1 MKKHQSA
8 GHGSHPG
15 PITGKIAGFGE
26 SNPGESHSMIV
37 LGISGAVSHD
47 PSAALFIDGELVA
60 AAEEERFI
68 RDKHAKGRFPYESAR
83 FCLEYAGIRP
93 QEVDAVAF
101 PYAPIPL
108 SSPARWHYAARHWY
122 APDRALTA
130 IFNGNRRY
138 RRNMERLNK
147 LVADFDLGG
156 GRVRVVPV
164 EHHLAHA
171 SSAYHLSGFKEK
183 TAILGIDGKGEYAT
197 TFFGYGENGRIHKI
211 REFYDPDSLGGL
223 YGAMTEYLGFEMLD
237 GEFKVMGMAPYG
249 DPDRFDLSRL
259 IAYDKRSFRVNTE
272 LVNVIGLRR
281 YKDSR
286 GKGYFFS
293 PRLIDWLGPRRE
305 GDEIDDP
312 YIDYAAAIQKI
323 LEEVS
328 LGLIDHYLGDI
339 LKETGKICFAGGV
352 ALNVKLNQRI
362 IARPDVK
369 ELFVQ
374 PAASDAGTAI
384 GAASYVAHELGD
396 DIQPMAH
403 AYLGPCYTTGQCI
416 EACEQHEAKPEWER
430 IDEVPRRA
438 ARILADGNPLAW
450 FQGRM
455 EFGPRALGNRSILG
469 APNVAGIADRI
480 NAQIKYRERW
490 RPFCPSILD
499 RVAPDMLQTDHPAPY
514 MTFTFDVG
522 EGWKARVPEV
532 VHEDGTAR
540 AQVVTRQSNPRYYA
554 LIEELEK
561 LTGNGVVLNT
571 SLNRRGE
578 PMVCSPTDALNMFFG
593 SDLEYLIMQDVLVRK

>member
-1 MKKHQSA
+1 
-8 GHGSHPG
+8 
-15 PITGKIAGFGE
+15 
-26 SNPGESHSMIV
+26 MII
-37 LGISGAVSHD
+37 LGVAGAVSHD

-68 RDKHAKGRFPYESAR
+68 RDKHAKGRFPYEATR
-83 FCLEYAGIRP
+83 FCLEFAGIQP
-93 QEVDAVAF
+93 GQVDVVAF
-101 PYAPIPL
+101 PYAKIPL
-108 SSPARWHYAARHWY
+108 FGSAARWHYARRHWY

-130 IFNGNRRY
+130 IFHGNRRY
-138 RRNMERLNK
+138 WRNRRRTEK
-147 LVADFDLGG
+147 LMADLGLNNA
-156 GRVRVVPV
+156 RLEMV

-171 SSAYHLSGFKEK
+171 SSAYHLSGFREK

-211 REFYDPDSLGGL
+211 KEFYEPDSLGGM

-249 DPDRFDLSRL
+249 DPERFDLSPL
-259 IAYDKRSFRVNTE
+259 IDYDEKGFRINNR
-272 LVNVIGLRR
+272 LVNVVGLRR
-281 YKDSR
+281 WKDAA
-286 GKGYFFS
+286 GKGYYFS
-293 PRLIDWLGPRRE
+293 PKLVEWLGPPRE

-312 YIDYAAAIQKI
+312 YVDYAAALQAL
-323 LEEVS
+323 LEKVS

-339 LKETGKICFAGGV
+339 LKETGKLAFAGGV

-362 IARPDVK
+362 LARNDVQ

-384 GAASYVAHELGD
+384 GAASWVASRLGESV
-396 DIQPMAH
+396 QPMQH
-403 AYLGPCYTTGQCI
+403 AYLGPRYSNEECI
-416 EACEQHEAKPEWER
+416 EAVQARPEQPRWER
-430 IDEVPRRA
+430 IDRVPQRVA
-438 ARILADGNPLAW
+438 KLLAEGNPVAW

-469 APNVAGIADRI
+469 APNVPGIADRI
-480 NAQIKYRERW
+480 NEQIKYRERW

-499 RVAPDMLQTDHPAPY
+499 RVAPEMLQTDHPAPY
-514 MTFTFDVG
+514 MTITFDVG
-522 EGWKARVPEV
+522 EGWKERVPEV

-540 AQVVTRQSNPRYYA
+540 AQVVTRDTNPRYYE

-578 PMVCSPTDALNMFFG
+578 PMVCSPQDALEMFFG
-593 SDLEYLIMQDVLVRK
+593 SDLQYLVMEDILVTKEKAS

>member
-1 MKKHQSA
+1 
-8 GHGSHPG
+8 
-15 PITGKIAGFGE
+15 
-26 SNPGESHSMIV
+26 MIV
-37 LGISGAVSHD
+37 LGVAGAVSHD
-47 PSAALFIDGELVA
+47 PSAALFVDGELVA

-68 RDKHAKGRFPYESAR
+68 RDKHAKGRFPYEATR
-83 FCLEYAGIRP
+83 YCLEAAGVEP
-93 QEVDAVAF
+93 GQVDVVAF
-101 PYAPIPL
+101 PYAKIPL

-130 IFNGNRRY
+130 LLHGNRRY
-138 RRNMERLNK
+138 HRNRSLLEK
-147 LVADFDLGG
+147 LVADLGITNA
-156 GRVRVVPV
+156 RLEMV

-171 SSAYHLSGFKEK
+171 SSAYHLSGFQEK

-211 REFYDPDSLGGL
+211 KEFYDPDSLGGV

-249 DPDRFDLSRL
+249 DPGRFDFSRL
-259 IAYDKRSFRVNTE
+259 IDYSDKDFRVNTR

-281 YKDSR
+281 WKDR
-286 GKGYFFS
+286 NGKGMYFS
-293 PRLIDWLGPRRE
+293 PKLVDWLGPPRE

-312 YIDYAAAIQKI
+312 YVDYAASMQDL
-323 LEEVS
+323 LEKVS
-328 LGLIDHYLGDI
+328 LGLVDHYLGDI
-339 LKETGKICFAGGV
+339 LKETGKLAFAGGV

-362 IARPDVK
+362 LARDDVQ

-384 GAASYVAHELGD
+384 GAASYIANQSGD
-396 DIQPMAH
+396 KVQPMRH
-403 AYLGPCYTTGQCI
+403 AYLGPSYTNEQCI
-416 EACEQHEAKPEWER
+416 AAVESHPQKPAWEKMADVPQKAAKL
-430 IDEVPRRA
+430 
-438 ARILADGNPLAW
+438 LADGNPVAW

-469 APNVAGIADRI
+469 APNVPGIADRI
-480 NAQIKYRERW
+480 NEQIKYRERW

-499 RVAPDMLQTDHPAPY
+499 RVAPDMLQTNHPAPY
-514 MTFTFDVG
+514 MTITFDVG
-522 EGWKARVPEV
+522 EGWKERVPEV

-540 AQVVTRQSNPRYYA
+540 AQVVTRDTNPRYYA

-561 LTGNGVVLNT
+561 HTGNGVILNT

-578 PMVCSPTDALNMFFG
+578 PMVCSPEDALNMFYG
-593 SDLEYLIMQDVLVRK
+593 SDLEYLIMEDILVTKGETRNE

>member
-1 MKKHQSA
+1 
-8 GHGSHPG
+8 
-15 PITGKIAGFGE
+15 
-26 SNPGESHSMIV
+26 MII
-37 LGISGAVSHD
+37 LGVAGAVSHD
-47 PSAALFIDGELVA
+47 PAAALFIDGELVA

-68 RDKHAKGRFPYESAR
+68 RDKHAKGRFPYEATR
-83 FCLEYAGIRP
+83 FCLEYAGIRLG
-93 QEVDAVAF
+93 QVDVVAF
-101 PYAPIPL
+101 PYARIPL
-108 SSPARWHYAARHWY
+108 FGSAARWHYARRHWY
-122 APDRALTA
+122 APDRALA
-130 IFNGNRRY
+130 ALFHGNRRY
-138 RRNMERLNK
+138 WRNRRRTEK
-147 LVADFDLGG
+147 LMADLGLG
-156 GRVRVVPV
+156 NARLEMV

-171 SSAYHLSGFKEK
+171 SGAYHLSGFQDK

-197 TFFGYGENGRIHKI
+197 TFFGYGEKGRIHKI
-211 REFYDPDSLGGL
+211 KEFYDPDSLGGL

-249 DPDRFDLSRL
+249 DPQRFDLSPL
-259 IAYDKRSFRVNTE
+259 IDYDERGFLVNTR
-272 LVNVIGLRR
+272 LVNVVGLRR
-281 YKDSR
+281 WKDAS
-286 GKGYFFS
+286 GKGYYFS
-293 PRLIDWLGPRRE
+293 PKLVEWLGPPRE

-312 YIDYAAAIQKI
+312 YVDYAAALQAL
-323 LEEVS
+323 LEKVS

-339 LKETGKICFAGGV
+339 LKETGKLAFAGGV

-362 IARPDVK
+362 LARDDVQ

-384 GAASYVAHELGD
+384 GAASYVASRLGD
-396 DIQPMAH
+396 AIQPMQH
-403 AYLGPCYTTGQCI
+403 AYLGPRYSNEQCI
-416 EACEQHEAKPEWER
+416 EAVQARPEQPRWER
-430 IDEVPRRA
+430 LEQVPQQVA
-438 ARILADGNPLAW
+438 KLLAEGNPVAW

-469 APNVAGIADRI
+469 APNVPGIADRI

-514 MTFTFDVG
+514 MTITFDVG
-522 EGWKARVPEV
+522 EGWKERVPEV

-540 AQVVTRQSNPRYYA
+540 AQVVTRDTNPRYYA

-561 LTGNGVVLNT
+561 LTGNGVILNT

-578 PMVCSPTDALNMFFG
+578 PMVCSPADALEMFFG
-593 SDLEYLIMQDVLVRK
+593 SDLQYLVMEDILVTKEKSS